1 MTRDASGSTFP
12 DLDELERLARAAL
25 QFLDW
30 AAGEG
35 ICPTEEG
42 VPSPDVPLFEFASK
56 TGNEDYASYPDV
68 ISGVFARL
76 REAERSRDE
85 AVAERIARA
94 KSMLAIRNALI
105 NIRDA
110 VEDEGDRAYFG
121 STNDADDFKEAVDD
135 LDKWNWHDIM
145 RDGERDCVFE
155 ASRKAHARAEAA
167 EAALAEAV
175 GVLKRLTFAARTSGG
190 TAGRDEHLCGACD
203 AAEAVIAKH
212 GGSDG

>member
-1 MTRDASGSTFP
+1 MNETL

-76 REAERSRDE
+76 REAERERDGARE
-85 AVAERIARA
+85 KLAAWMIERSFATGHGDTLDDLLSELAFSVAEIRA
-94 KSMLAIRNALI
+94 
-105 NIRDA
+105 
-110 VEDEGDRAYFG
+110 
-121 STNDADDFKEAVDD
+121 
-135 LDKWNWHDIM
+135 
-145 RDGERDCVFE
+145 ERD
-155 ASRKAHARAEAA
+155 RLKAE
-167 EAALAEAV
+167 LDEAV
-175 GVLKRLTFAARTSGG
+175 GVIRDVANPIGHLQRYATSQGGQLDGVMAHQMANDPNFIKGLAA
-190 TAGRDEHLCGACD
+190 AF
-203 AAEAVIAKH
+203 IAKH